1 MKRKLWTVK
10 DSDIHGKGIHAIMS
24 IAKEQSL
31 GIAYTLIGKVNNQ
44 FIAGEIHELGMFVNH
59 SKMPS
64 AQPRLSGNNV
74 ILVSLH
80 KIKESSEIT
89 VNYNDFVKLGIANL
103 ERPQW

>member
-1 MKRKLWTVK
+1 MKRKVWTVQN
-10 DSDIHGKGIHAIMS
+10 SDIHGKGIHAIMD

-64 AQPRLSGNNV
+64 AQPRLEGTSV

-80 KIKESSEIT
+80 KIKSQSEIT
-89 VNYNDFVKLGIANL
+89 VNYNDFVKLGIVNL